1 MNAVIFN
8 FHDIGLLLRAFECAM
23 FGILLVTLRET
34 KRNSNLLL
42 AGFLL
47 ANACVAMQTLVLWGD
62 AVKYQVFSINPNIV
76 FLLGFTP
83 FLPGPLLL
91 LYTQSLVYSDFKFR
105 PLYMLHIIPSVLAGF
120 GLYFLYFSKTVAD
133 KKLIA
138 LDFKNYG
145 NYEWHFNWLV
155 HSEKYL
161 LVAYGCSCIYTLLR
175 YRTALKSSYSD
186 LENIDFS
193 WLLLLVGGFLVVWC
207 CFLVS
212 HLAGNMSYITLG
224 RDIAIAGNYL
234 MLTLIT
240 ALVFYSLAFSDR
252 FDGIASPTKNEP
264 HASYSPQYVRAF
276 VAQFEA
282 SKPYLNQR
290 LTLEGLAADLGM
302 HKRDVSG
309 IINQHLDQNFHM
321 FVNRYRIQA
330 AKALLD
336 NPEHRDTL
344 ISEISGLSGFN
355 SKAAFNRFFK
365 KFTGKTPTAYRLD
378 H

>member
-1 MNAVIFN
+1 
-8 FHDIGLLLRAFECAM
+8 
-23 FGILLVTLRET
+23 
-34 KRNSNLLL
+34 
-42 AGFLL
+42 
-47 ANACVAMQTLVLWGD
+47 
-62 AVKYQVFSINPNIV
+62 
-76 FLLGFTP
+76 
-83 FLPGPLLL
+83 
-91 LYTQSLVYSDFKFR
+91 
-105 PLYMLHIIPSVLAGF
+105 
-120 GLYFLYFSKTVAD
+120 
-133 KKLIA
+133 
-138 LDFKNYG
+138 
-145 NYEWHFNWLV
+145 
-155 HSEKYL
+155 
-161 LVAYGCSCIYTLLR
+161 
-175 YRTALKSSYSD
+175 
-186 LENIDFS
+186 
-193 WLLLLVGGFLVVWC
+193 
-207 CFLVS
+207 
-212 HLAGNMSYITLG
+212 
-224 RDIAIAGNYL
+224 

-240 ALVFYSLAFSDR
+240 ALVFYSLAFSNR
-252 FDGIASPTKNEP
+252 FDGIASPKKNEP

-365 KFTGKTPTAYRLD
+365 KFTGKTPTAYRVD